1 MDSTVNISHLTQN
14 GYIFKDHSHHV
25 ITFPIQFLI
34 YQKTNRCP
42 KHLPLDP
49 DVCYFL
55 DINPIFINLSETPTE
70 EEKLHLKCNFSYK
83 PVSK

>member
-49 DVCYFL
+49 DVCYFFRYKSHL
-55 DINPIFINLSETPTE
+55 YQSLRNTNGRGKITP
-70 EEKLHLKCNFSYK
+70 KL
-83 PVSK
+83 